1 MFLNYLASP
10 HKTSK
15 YLTPLNTFVDFHHRR
30 AIIVDGHDP
39 VMTFTTVQDL
49 AAVVA
54 QAVEFDGEWPIVGG
68 IRGNRLAVSKILE
81 IGQRVRGRLR

>member
-1 MFLNYLASP
+1 
-10 HKTSK
+10 
-15 YLTPLNTFVDFHHRR
+15 
-30 AIIVDGHDP
+30 
-39 VMTFTTVQDL
+39 MTFTTVQDL

-54 QAVEFDGEWPIVGG
+54 QAVEFDGEWPMVGG